1 MNILILNLNNSIEN
15 MCSSG
20 GPMADVDLG
29 KLKSKKYKCNDCG
42 NKFKGIGKKVICPS
56 CQSDNVEEQ

>member
-1 MNILILNLNNSIEN
+1 

-29 KLKSKKYKCNDCG
+29 KLKSKKYIKNT
-42 NKFKGIGKKVICPS
+42 NAMTAEINSK
-56 CQSDNVEEQ
+56 E

>member
-1 MNILILNLNNSIEN
+1 

-29 KLKSKKYKCNDCG
+29 KLKSKKYK
-42 NKFKGIGKKVICPS
+42 VICPS

>member
-1 MNILILNLNNSIEN
+1 MNILILNLNNFI
-15 MCSSG
+15 SG

>member
-1 MNILILNLNNSIEN
+1 MNILILNF
-15 MCSSG
+15 SG

>member
-1 MNILILNLNNSIEN
+1 

-29 KLKSKKYKCNDCG
+29 KLKTKKYTCKDCG
-42 NKFKGIGKKVICPS
+42 NKFKGIGKKVICPKPL
-56 CQSDNVEEQ
+56 NFFF

>member
-1 MNILILNLNNSIEN
+1 

-42 NKFKGIGKKVICPS
+42 NKFKGIGKKNNKIFVFSSTIFFFF
-56 CQSDNVEEQ
+56 